1 MHASLVRFDYKEAD
15 WLFEYVME
23 LENTM
28 QAQPGD
34 NDGSKQTLQG
44 MTVVITGKLTQ
55 FKNRSEMQSAIEQA
69 GGKVGSSVTGNT
81 KILVNNDN
89 KSTSAKN
96 VAAQKLGIPILTEQE
111 FVEKYL

>member
-1 MHASLVRFDYKEAD
+1 
-15 WLFEYVME
+15 ME

-34 NDGSKQTLQG
+34 NDGNKQTLQG

-55 FKNRSEMQSAIEQA
+55 FKNRSEMQSAIEKA

>member
-1 MHASLVRFDYKEAD
+1 
-15 WLFEYVME
+15 
-23 LENTM
+23 
-28 QAQPGD
+28 
-34 NDGSKQTLQG
+34 
-44 MTVVITGKLTQ
+44 
-55 FKNRSEMQSAIEQA
+55 MQSAIEQA